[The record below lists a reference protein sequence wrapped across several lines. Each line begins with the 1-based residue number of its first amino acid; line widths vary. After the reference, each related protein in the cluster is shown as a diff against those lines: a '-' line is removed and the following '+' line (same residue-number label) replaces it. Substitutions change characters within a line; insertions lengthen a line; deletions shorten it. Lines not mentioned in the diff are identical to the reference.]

1 MTQNFEVDEMLDNI
15 ITREEEPAITA
26 DIHAG
31 NRNGPKYH
39 SLMGH
44 N

>member
-1 MTQNFEVDEMLDNI
+1 MLDNI
-15 ITREEEPAITA
+15 ITRENDDQKDAMMV

-31 NRNGPKYH
+31 NRKNPRYH
-39 SLMGH
+39 SLMGK